1 MWKILG
7 DNFFCKPFKVRVT
20 KLAHQEPFPLCVGFG
35 LPVFVQIIIPVPHIN
50 LFYHILRKI
59 FTIRLKRGI
68 VFMMNTKQIIIPKSI
83 GKKYA
88 GLTAAVVKNK
98 VVAAGA
104 TTTEVLS
111 KAKKKYPLLKEEE
124 IGIMTLPPKS
134 GVWV

>member
-1 MWKILG
+1 
-7 DNFFCKPFKVRVT
+7 
-20 KLAHQEPFPLCVGFG
+20 
-35 LPVFVQIIIPVPHIN
+35 
-50 LFYHILRKI
+50 
-59 FTIRLKRGI
+59 
-68 VFMMNTKQIIIPKSI
+68 MMNTKQIIIPKSI

-134 GVWV
+134 GVWVL